1 MAANEV
7 RNENRV
13 LSAVAHLSL
22 DLAATYG
29 REAVE
34 VCSSGSYVSPSGKR
48 VAVGSLL
55 SVAREGTV
63 TYPPER
69 LVDERQFGSRQTSV
83 AVANLT
89 SLAAARRLM
98 DEAFRPA
105 VLNFASAKSPGGGFL
120 LGARAQEEYLA
131 RSSGLHAC
139 LVGNDMYDYHAARS
153 DDMYSDWV
161 IYSPDVPVFRD
172 DSGDLLESPYTV
184 SIITSPAP
192 YAVAL
197 RRDSPERL
205 SELPAAFFRR
215 ILKVLATG
223 LLHGH
228 DSLVLGAWGC
238 GAFANDPSM
247 VAGLFRKAIFEN
259 FAGAYAKLFFAILD
273 RSPEERFIGPFRAAL
288 TD

>member
-1 MAANEV
+1 M
-7 RNENRV
+7 
-13 LSAVAHLSL
+13 
-22 DLAATYG
+22 TI
-29 REAVE
+29 
-34 VCSSGSYVSPSGKR
+34 
-48 VAVGSLL
+48 GSLV
-55 SVAREGTV
+55 SIAKAGTV
-63 TYPPER
+63 TYPPEN
-69 LVDERQFGSRQTSV
+69 LLDDVHAGTRQTSV
-83 AVANLT
+83 VVANQT
-89 SLAAARRLM
+89 SLAAARDLM
-98 DEAFRPA
+98 DDGFRPA

-131 RSSGLHAC
+131 RSSGLYAC
-139 LVGNDMYDYHAARS
+139 LAGNEMYGYHGARS

-161 IYSPDVPVFRD
+161 IYSPDVPVFRG
-172 DSGDLLESPYTV
+172 DSGDLLESPFTV

-192 YAVAL
+192 FAVAL

-205 SELPAAFFRR
+205 DELPVAFFRR

-223 LLHGH
+223 LLHEH

-259 FAGAYAKLFFAILD
+259 FAGAYAKLSFAILD
-273 RSPEERFIGPFRAAL
+273 GSPDERVIAPFRATL